1 TKIGTARLARQLV
14 QDGVNAESIHGDKS
28 QLDRMKALDA
38 FKAGELE
45 VLVATDVA
53 ARGLDVAGVPCVIN
67 YDLPHNAEDYVH
79 RIGRTGR
86 AGKSGEAIAFFAPE
100 EERYLQDIEKLI
112 KSKIPRGHL
121 ALPAVSRRPS
131 SSGRGERRGYTPD
144 SAPKRP
150 VDDFFDKPYVPSNSA
165 PRPESSERSRPTPES

>member
-1 TKIGTARLARQLV
+1 MR
-14 QDGVNAESIHGDKS
+14 DGVKAESIHGDKS

-86 AGKSGEAIAFFAPE
+86 AGKSGEAIAFYTPD
-100 EERYLQDIEKLI
+100 EERYLLT
-112 KSKIPRGHL
+112 SK
-121 ALPAVSRRPS
+121 
-131 SSGRGERRGYTPD
+131 
-144 SAPKRP
+144 
-150 VDDFFDKPYVPSNSA
+150 N
-165 PRPESSERSRPTPES
+165 